1 MLTSGLA
8 TSEFTSSQY
17 IGDTEN
23 QSNLSPRKYFIL
35 NCKLIYILAT
45 ETNTFSIIWWRK
57 LIQFS
62 LESCKFI
69 HSSYQTVLARTS
81 TLRSAGGDDDL
92 MRWFLCWVFRWKKLN
107 VVPWKSRARQSRAR
121 KLKSCQKIHV
131 MPECW
136 SRAGVTADLDAPR
149 IWTPPQS
156 KFVSGYGSH
165 FANLDPPTE
174 LSF

>member
-1 MLTSGLA
+1 MFTLGLNVVL
-8 TSEFTSSQY
+8 SNFM
-17 IGDTEN
+17 GNRLWWNDNN
-23 QSNLSPRKYFIL
+23 Q
-35 NCKLIYILAT
+35 
-45 ETNTFSIIWWRK
+45 
-57 LIQFS
+57 QFS

-81 TLRSAGGDDDL
+81 ALRSAGGDDDL

-107 VVPWKSRARQSRAR
+107 VVPWKSRARKCRTG
-121 KLKSCQKIHV
+121 KLKSCRKISF

-136 SRAGVTADLDAPR
+136 SRVGVTADLDAPR

-165 FANLDPPTE
+165 FANLDPPYRTFL
-174 LSF
+174 LSILCIIFGN